1 MKTQLNL
8 RLVFGIL
15 ALILGAH
22 APATLAQNVVVYK
35 SPTCGC
41 CSAWVDY
48 LRDNDFTV
56 ETIDLDNL
64 DAIKDTHGISRG
76 LQSCHTALVDGY
88 VIEGHVPVDD
98 IERLLDEKPEIKG
111 LSAPGMPMMSPGMA
125 SLTPKGYD
133 VMSFDEAGN
142 VEVYSRY

>member
-1 MKTQLNL
+1 MKTQLNSL
-8 RLVFGIL
+8 LSAFAL
-15 ALILGAH
+15 ALLLGSH
-22 APATLAQNVVVYK
+22 ASAVSAQEAVVYK

-56 ETIDLDNL
+56 ETIDLENL
-64 DAIKDTHGISRG
+64 DAIKEERGISRN
-76 LQSCHTALVDGY
+76 LQSCHPALIDGY

-98 IERLLDEKPEIKG
+98 IKRLLEERPEITG

-125 SLTPKGYD
+125 SLTPRDYD
-133 VMSFDEAGN
+133 VLSFDDAGN
-142 VEVYSRY
+142 IEVYSRY